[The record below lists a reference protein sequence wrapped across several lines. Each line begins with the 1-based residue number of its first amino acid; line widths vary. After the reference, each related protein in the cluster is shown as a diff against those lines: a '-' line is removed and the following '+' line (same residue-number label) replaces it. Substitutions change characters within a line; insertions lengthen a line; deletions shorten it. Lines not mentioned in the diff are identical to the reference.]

1 MNAGVLAVIDM
12 QVCFREE
19 YSQWFVPRYDEAAI
33 NVARLAE
40 AFADRVVWTKF
51 VRDPVEPGAWSD
63 YYDRWSTFRVAED
76 SRQWD
81 LTLEPAATD
90 PVVSLPTFSKW
101 GPELAAIAEL
111 DAPLLVCGVA
121 TDCCIL
127 STVLGAIDAGRS
139 VTVVTDAC
147 AAVSDE
153 AQEQTL
159 QLLGLLSPMVTLTT
173 TAEVLAA

>member
-1 MNAGVLAVIDM
+1 MSAGVLAVIDM
-12 QVCFREE
+12 QVCFQEE
-19 YSQWFVPRYDEAAI
+19 DSQWFVPRYSEAAT

-40 AFADRVVWTKF
+40 AFTDRVVWTKF
-51 VRDPVEPGAWSD
+51 VRDPAEPGVWSD
-63 YYDRWSTFRVAED
+63 YYDRWSTFRVAAD
-76 SRQWD
+76 SRQWK
-81 LTLEPAATD
+81 LTFEPAAED
-90 PVVSLPTFSKW
+90 PVISLPTFSKW
-101 GPELAAIAEL
+101 GPELAEIAEL
-111 DAPLLVCGVA
+111 DAPLLICGVA

-159 QLLGLLSPMVTLTT
+159 QLLGLLHPMVTLIT
-173 TAEVLAA
+173 TAEVLAT